1 VVLTIAP
8 LRELVPWNEPKNYWD
23 ELIEGKY
30 AWSSIGKQLA
40 EKGLIKR
47 S

>member
-1 VVLTIAP
+1 
-8 LRELVPWNEPKNYWD
+8 
-23 ELIEGKY
+23 LIEGKY